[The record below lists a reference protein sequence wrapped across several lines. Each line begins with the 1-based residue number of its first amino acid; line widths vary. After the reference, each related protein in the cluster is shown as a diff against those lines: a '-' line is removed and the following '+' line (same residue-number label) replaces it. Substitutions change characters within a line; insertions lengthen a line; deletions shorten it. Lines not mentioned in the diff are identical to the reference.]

1 MSEKTDTSVKEV
13 SINGD
18 VDRKLKQRHISMI
31 AIGGTI
37 GTGLFLGTSQAL
49 TTAGPVGLL
58 LGYTIMGAVVYG
70 VQMALGEMVS
80 YLPISGAIT
89 HFAGR
94 FLDPAA
100 SCSVGFNL
108 WYSAGIGLATE
119 ITAAAIIVEYWDTV
133 TNVGIYISVFAVTIC
148 TLNFLGVGWFG
159 EAEFCFALLKVTMI
173 VILIIAG
180 IVLDLG
186 GGPSHDFIGFRY
198 WKDPGPFTQLFDI
211 PGALGRFLA
220 FWQVF
225 IYAAFAYVG
234 TETVAVAAGEA
245 ENPRKTVPKAIKR
258 VFYRILVF
266 YLGGV
271 FVIGLLVPS
280 DDPRLFKLK
289 GSKAGSSSP
298 FVIAME
304 RAGLKVL
311 PDLIN
316 AVILTS
322 AFSAGNTSLYVG
334 SRILYGLALE
344 GQAPSFFKRCTA
356 KGLPIWTL
364 AITASFSLLA
374 FLRLN
379 SSGTV
384 LFRWLSH
391 FSSVTGLCT
400 WLSILLSYIRFY
412 HGMKYQGI
420 NRATLPY
427 VSPFQPYL
435 SYFASIMIILIIIF
449 NGFSFFIQDHWSTS
463 EFIAAYGALL
473 IYLITFLYW
482 KFTRKTKWIKSSEL
496 DFFTGIKEIEEVN
509 EMYKKTSF
517 VPKTKIEKFWDW
529 LF

>member
-1 MSEKTDTSVKEV
+1 MSEKADASVEEV
-13 SINGD
+13 LTNGE
-18 VDRKLKQRHISMI
+18 VERKLKQRHISMI

-108 WYSAGIGLATE
+108 WYSAGISLATE
-119 ITAAAIIVEYWDTV
+119 ITAAALIVEYWDTA
-133 TNVGIYISVFAVTIC
+133 TNVGIYIAVFTVTIC
-148 TLNFLGVGWFG
+148 ALNFLGVEWFG

-225 IYAAFAYVG
+225 IFAAFAYVG

-258 VFYRILVF
+258 VFFRILIF

-289 GSKAGSSSP
+289 GSRPGSSSP

-304 RAGLKVL
+304 RAGIKVL
-311 PDLIN
+311 PDIIN

-322 AFSAGNTSLYVG
+322 AFSAGNSSLYVG

-344 GQAPSFFKRCTA
+344 GQAPSFFKRCTP
-356 KGLPIWTL
+356 KGLPMWSL
-364 AITASFSLLA
+364 VITASFSLLA
-374 FLRLN
+374 FLRLS
-379 SSGTV
+379 SSGTT
-384 LFRWLSH
+384 LFRWLSN

-412 HGMKYQGI
+412 HGMKSQGLD
-420 NRATLPY
+420 RSKLPY
-427 VSPFQPYL
+427 KSPFQPYL
-435 SYFASIMIILIIIF
+435 SYFACIMIILIIIF
-449 NGFSFFIQDHWSTS
+449 NGFTFFIKDHWSS
-463 EFIAAYGALL
+463 SGFIAAYGALVL
-473 IYLITFLYW
+473 YLISFVYW
-482 KFTRKTKWIKSSEL
+482 KLTRKTKWIEYSNM
-496 DFFTGIKEIEEVN
+496 DFKTGIKQIEEMN
-509 EMYKKTSF
+509 EFYIKTSF
-517 VPKTKIEKFWDW
+517 VPKTKLEKFWDW